1 MTALERKVGS
11 YEQFVAQLRSAS
23 ATERN
28 ELLDQHEHAFLG
40 RQTSDTL
47 TKTEDGEFDYTGSSR
62 RSTMYMLNESPGKI
76 TIFEKMIESNFV
88 IGSSSF
94 YGPTSVYPK
103 EIMPRES
110 LQNSPAASYRTLER
124 WHDARL
130 HESLKFNHENFLAA
144 LKSFFEYQ
152 HSQCMFI
159 ERSAFLRDHNSLDND
174 SKYCSFPL
182 LYAACSLGAR
192 SGDAQLNQH
201 ADFFSHVSHEMIS
214 KNSMEIPHLTI
225 IQTLL
230 CLALSE
236 LTQGHNT
243 KGWML
248 SGKLCHQC

>member
-11 YEQFVAQLRSAS
+11 YEQLVARLRSAS

-28 ELLDQHEHAFLG
+28 ELLDQHENTFLG
-40 RQTSDTL
+40 DHIKDTF
-47 TKTEDGEFDYTGSSR
+47 TKAEDGEFDYTGSSR
-62 RSTMYMLNESPGKI
+62 RSTMYMLNESPGNISIIEQMIISKI
-76 TIFEKMIESNFV
+76 A

-103 EIMPRES
+103 EIMPREMR
-110 LQNSPAASYRTLER
+110 QNSPTASYRTLER

-144 LKSFFEYQ
+144 LKSFIEHQ

-159 ERSAFLRDHNSLDND
+159 ERSAFLRDHSSLDND
-174 SKYCSFPL
+174 SKYCSYPL

-192 SGDAQLNQH
+192 SGNPQLKQH
-201 ADFFSHVSHEMIS
+201 ADFFSHVSNEMMS
-214 KNSMEIPHLTI
+214 KSSMESPRLTI
-225 IQTLL
+225 VQTLL

-248 SGKLCHQC
+248 SGKPCHHC